1 MPNRRRVLRG
11 VVTSVAEESRWC
23 YRAKG
28 VVKLPEQAED
38 EDEPEESQGLPAL
51 ESTLSK
57 GDPRKWGIYGE
68 GLS

>member
-38 EDEPEESQGLPAL
+38 EDEPEESQDCQHSKARCLREIL
-51 ESTLSK
+51 EN
-57 GDPRKWGIYGE
+57 GE
-68 GLS
+68 SMVKD